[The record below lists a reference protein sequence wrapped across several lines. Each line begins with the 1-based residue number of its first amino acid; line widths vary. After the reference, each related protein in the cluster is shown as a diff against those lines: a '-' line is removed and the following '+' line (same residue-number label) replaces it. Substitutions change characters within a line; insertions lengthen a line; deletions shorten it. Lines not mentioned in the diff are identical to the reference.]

1 MPFAQEIHLLLV
13 LNVGADEHTYHTNH
27 SNFKMKVP
35 PAEKL
40 VANMDAIT
48 VGLYSSPLV

>member
-1 MPFAQEIHLLLV
+1 MPFAQEILLLL
-13 LNVGADEHTYHTNH
+13 LNVGADEHIYHTNH
-27 SNFKMKVP
+27 CNFKMKVP
-35 PAEKL
+35 PTEKL